1 MSKPTFRFAPNR
13 HFPMLKIKASNDG
26 VPDMKPVT
34 TLNPLFTRLVQ
45 MTAAAAILGVS
56 PVTVRRRVR
65 DGSLPHIR
73 IKGRL
78 YFKPTELQAFIE
90 AHRGG
95 LVF

>member
-1 MSKPTFRFAPNR
+1 
-13 HFPMLKIKASNDG
+13 
-26 VPDMKPVT
+26 MKSVT
-34 TLNPLFTRLVQ
+34 SFNPQFTRLVQ

-73 IKGRL
+73 IKNRL
-78 YFKPTELQAFIE
+78 YFKPTELHAFIE
-90 AHRGG
+90 AHRGN